1 MLSFDD
7 VNPVFMTLRSVTFAF
22 AIGLVLFGLPGVPL
36 LISAQVPVVSVRLAN
51 PQNSCVTQE
60 YCLDVEF
67 KSNITDQEIFGMNVR
82 FFYDDDVLELVD
94 FRDFQGGYGPVAP
107 NPPVTATSASAGPAL
122 FNFAGPAE
130 FVNGAMQ
137 LINSNA
143 TPILLDTGTWTKI
156 FQICFLVDDPN
167 ANLDTFCPSVVWDL
181 EQDPENGGFLSGDD
195 GVVITVDDPDPDNES
210 LPTNENVVQFN
221 WMYTGNGTPPYGQ
234 PVDSTCS
241 NINCTLPLTL
251 LSFKGKATESGNQLE
266 WQTINEFNV
275 AGFDVQRK
283 LDEISWETIGFV
295 NGAGNSGSVQAY
307 SFMDQHP
314 GWGTNYYRLR
324 QLDMDG
330 KFVFSSMISIKGRI
344 APVTEA
350 QIFPNPVKEGHFF
363 VYLSRAPSEGSM
375 IRILDSTGL
384 LVRESNIHEAATKV
398 DVSGLIP
405 GVYVVMVS
413 TGAENTCKKIVIY

>member
-1 MLSFDD
+1 
-7 VNPVFMTLRSVTFAF
+7 MTLRSVTFAF